1 MRQMCEAD
9 IMNVIA
15 KVHKSS
21 IFEKCLMHDHA
32 SKQVGNHA
40 ASSLKN

>member
-1 MRQMCEAD
+1 MWEAD

-21 IFEKCLMHDHA
+21 IFENCLMHEYA
-32 SKQVGNHA
+32 SKQAGNHA
-40 ASSLKN
+40 AI